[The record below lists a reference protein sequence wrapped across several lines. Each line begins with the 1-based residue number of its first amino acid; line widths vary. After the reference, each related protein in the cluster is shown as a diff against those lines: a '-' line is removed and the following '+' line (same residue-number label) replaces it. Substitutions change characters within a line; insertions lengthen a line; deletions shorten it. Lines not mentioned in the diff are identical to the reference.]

1 MGHGRFGNG
10 GLAGVERS
18 LFRALDDI
26 VNFLP
31 MDREFGWGLDAQ
43 FDGVL
48 VDAQDFDDDPSI
60 DDDAFI
66 EFAR

>member
-10 GLAGVERS
+10 GLAGVHRS
-18 LFRALDDI
+18 LFSSLDDF
-26 VNFLP
+26 VNLFP
-31 MDREFGWGLDAQ
+31 VDREFSGGLDAQ
-43 FDGVL
+43 FNGVP

-60 DDDAFI
+60 DHDAFI